1 MATSQAERTEGVTP
15 LAIRVAETVEEFE
28 ACVQLQ
34 RRVWRFDDLDLVPRR
49 VFVVAR
55 KIGGQTL
62 TAWDGG
68 KLAGF
73 TLALPGHRP
82 GQTFWHSHML
92 AVAPLYRDHGL
103 GRKLKLRQRDEAL
116 ALGFDL
122 IEWTFDPLEIKNGY
136 FNLERLGAI
145 ARHCHSNLYGATSS
159 ALQAG
164 LPTDRLTAEWWLRTP
179 RVAALAAD
187 APPPPQQVVAEV
199 AVPAALEDWK
209 KNEDARASQEQ
220 RHITAALQAG
230 FAQGFAAVGYERSQA
245 GGKFL
250 LGPWEPA

>member
-1 MATSQAERTEGVTP
+1 MAASQAEPGVTP
-15 LAIRVAETVEEFE
+15 APAIRVAESVEDFE

-34 RRVWRFDDLDLVPRR
+34 RRVWRFEDLDLVPRR

-68 KLAGF
+68 QLAGF

-92 AVAPLYRDHGL
+92 AVAPGYRDHGL
-103 GRKLKLRQRDEAL
+103 GRALKLRQREEAL
-116 ALGFDL
+116 AQGLDL

-136 FNLERLGAI
+136 FNLARLGAI
-145 ARHCHSNLYGATSS
+145 TRHCHANLYGLTSS
-159 ALQAG
+159 ALQGG

-179 RVAALAAD
+179 RVAALAENAQPP
-187 APPPPQQVVAEV
+187 APQVVAEV
-199 AVPAALEDWK
+199 AVPAAVEEWK
-209 KNEDARASQEQ
+209 QNADPRAAQEQ
-220 RHITAALQAG
+220 RRITAALQAG
-230 FAQGFAAVGYERSQA
+230 FAQGFAAVGFERSPA
-245 GGKFL
+245 GGAFL